1 MEVLIFSHESD
12 LDGLFSAAIGLVRY
26 PQARTVF
33 LGYGKD
39 SFETMGHFANTF
51 SGSSP
56 TSEKRLIIICD
67 LGLNE
72 DKSLIDLCK
81 GFFSKA
87 KNAGC
92 DIVWLD
98 HHPWVDRAIDGI
110 KPFVEITLDKT
121 GTKCAA
127 ELMYEKLLVGNEL
140 AAKLAS
146 MAHTMDFF
154 TNDQYLTPISELI
167 VYYRNSSIAF
177 EKLSFLAVKV
187 SRGILWDME
196 MQNDYAMYSQLR
208 ERAKGEAYQTIQLK
222 EIDGRFKTAFIQS
235 SPYIQN
241 SLFAHEVFEK
251 TKSDIVVLY
260 TDSKVSIRRNNTLV
274 SCRRIAENLPEG
286 GGHDFAA
293 GAKYNS
299 DPSKPHAIIR
309 ELEEAILK
317 SLQGL
322 QTGS

>member
-1 MEVLIFSHESD
+1 M
-12 LDGLFSAAIGLVRY
+12 DGLFSAAIGLLRY

-33 LGYGKD
+33 LGYGKE

-51 SGSSP
+51 SASYPS
-56 TSEKRLIIICD
+56 SEKRIIICD

-72 DKSLIDLCK
+72 NQSLIDLCK
-81 GFFSKA
+81 VFFSKS
-87 KNAGC
+87 KDAGC

-98 HHPWVDRAIDGI
+98 HHPWADRAVEAI
-110 KPFVEITLDKT
+110 KPFVEIILDKT
-121 GTKCAA
+121 GTKCAS
-127 ELMYEKLLVGNEL
+127 ELMYDKLLVGNQL

-167 VYYRNSSIAF
+167 VYYRNSPIPF
-177 EKLSFLAVKV
+177 EKLSSLAVKV

-196 MQNDYAMYSQLR
+196 MQIDYAMYSQIQ
-208 ERAKGEAYQTIQLK
+208 EKAKREAYQTIQYK
-222 EIDGRFKTAFIQS
+222 EIDGRFKTAFVQS

-251 TKSDIVVLY
+251 TKSDLVILY
-260 TDSKVSIRRNNTLV
+260 GTDGNVSIRRNNTHV

-299 DPSKPHAIIR
+299 DPSKRQAIIR
-309 ELEEAILK
+309 ELVLAILK
-317 SLQGL
+317 SL
-322 QTGS
+322 

>member
-12 LDGLFSAAIGLVRY
+12 MDGLFSAAIGLIRY

-33 LGYGKD
+33 LGYGKE

-51 SGSSP
+51 SASSP
-56 TSEKRLIIICD
+56 TSEKRIIIICD

-72 DKSLIDLCK
+72 DQSLIDLCI

-87 KNAGC
+87 KSDGC
-92 DIVWLD
+92 DIFWLD
-98 HHPWVDRAIDGI
+98 HHPWADKSVDAI
-110 KPFVEITLDKT
+110 KPFVEVTLDKT

-127 ELMYEKLLVGNEL
+127 ELMYDKLLVGNEL

-146 MAHTMDFF
+146 MAHAMDFF

-167 VYYRNSSIAF
+167 VYYRNSSIPF
-177 EKLSFLAVKV
+177 EKLSFLAAKV
-187 SRGILWDME
+187 SKGILWDME
-196 MQNDYAMYSQLR
+196 MQNDYATYSQIQ
-208 ERAKGEAYQTIQLK
+208 AKAKREAYQTIQFK

-235 SPYIQN
+235 SRYIQN
-241 SLFAHEVFEK
+241 SLFAHDVFEK
-251 TKSDIVVLY
+251 TKTDIVVLY
-260 TDSKVSIRRNNTLV
+260 GTDGKVSIRRNNTQV

-299 DPSKPHAIIR
+299 DPSKPEVIIR
-309 ELEEAILK
+309 ELEAAILK
-317 SLQGL
+317 SL
-322 QTGS
+322 

>member
-12 LDGLFSAAIGLVRY
+12 MDGLFSAAIGLIRY

-33 LGYGKD
+33 LGYGKE
-39 SFETMGHFANTF
+39 SFETMGHFANSF
-51 SGSSP
+51 SASSP
-56 TSEKRLIIICD
+56 TSEKRIIIICD

-72 DKSLIDLCK
+72 DQSLIDLCI

-87 KNAGC
+87 KNDGC
-92 DIVWLD
+92 DIFWLD
-98 HHPWVDRAIDGI
+98 HHPWPDRAVEAV
-110 KPFVEITLDKT
+110 KPFVEITLDKP
-121 GTKCAA
+121 GNKCAA
-127 ELMYEKLLVGNEL
+127 ELMYDKLLVGNEL

-167 VYYRNSSIAF
+167 VYYRNSSIPF
-177 EKLSFLAVKV
+177 EKLSFLALKV
-187 SRGILWDME
+187 SKGILWDME
-196 MQNDYAMYSQLR
+196 MQNDYAMYSQIQ
-208 ERAKGEAYQTIQLK
+208 EKAKREAYKTIQFK

-235 SPYIQN
+235 SRYIQN
-241 SLFAHEVFEK
+241 SLFAQEVFEK
-251 TKSDIVVLY
+251 TKTDIVVLY
-260 TDSKVSIRRNNTLV
+260 GTDGKVSIRRNNTQV

-299 DPSKPHAIIR
+299 DPSKPQAIIW
-309 ELEEAILK
+309 ELEAAILK
-317 SLQGL
+317 SL
-322 QTGS
+322 

>member
-1 MEVLIFSHESD
+1 M
-12 LDGLFSAAIGLVRY
+12 DGLFSAAIGLLRY

-33 LGYGKD
+33 LGYGKE
-39 SFETMGHFANTF
+39 SFEIMGDF
-51 SGSSP
+51 SNMLCGSS
-56 TSEKRLIIICD
+56 TSSEKRIIICD

-81 GFFSKA
+81 GFISKA
-87 KNAGC
+87 KHAGC
-92 DIVWLD
+92 DIDWLD
-98 HHPWVDRAIDGI
+98 HHPWAESAVDAI
-110 KPFVEITLDKT
+110 KPFVEFTLDKT

-127 ELMYEKLLVGNEL
+127 ELMYDKLLVGNEH

-167 VYYRNSSIAF
+167 VYYRNSPIPF
-177 EKLSFLAVKV
+177 EKLSSLAVKV

-196 MQNDYAMYSQLR
+196 MQNDYAMYSQIQ
-208 ERAKGEAYQTIQLK
+208 EKAKRVAYQTIQFK

-260 TDSKVSIRRNNTLV
+260 GTDGKVSIRRNNTQV

-299 DPSKPHAIIR
+299 DPSKPQAIIK
-309 ELEEAILK
+309 ELEAAISK
-317 SLQGL
+317 SLYG
-322 QTGS
+322 

>member
-12 LDGLFSAAIGLVRY
+12 IDGLFSAAIGLLRY

-33 LGYGKD
+33 LGYGKE
-39 SFETMGHFANTF
+39 SFETMGHFANSF
-51 SGSSP
+51 NASSP
-56 TSEKRLIIICD
+56 SSEKRIIIICD

-72 DKSLIDLCK
+72 DQSLIDLCK
-81 GFFSKA
+81 DFFSKS

-92 DIVWLD
+92 DIFWLD
-98 HHPWVDRAIDGI
+98 HHPWADRAVDAIR
-110 KPFVEITLDKT
+110 PLVEITLDKT

-127 ELMYEKLLVGNEL
+127 ELMYDKLLVGNEL

-146 MAHTMDFF
+146 MAHAMDFF

-167 VYYRNSSIAF
+167 VYYRNSSIPS

-187 SRGILWDME
+187 SKGILWDTE
-196 MQNDYAMYSQLR
+196 MQNDYAMYSQIQ
-208 ERAKGEAYQTIQLK
+208 EKAKREAYQTIQFK
-222 EIDGRFKTAFIQS
+222 EINGRFKTAFIQS
-235 SPYIQN
+235 SRYIQN

-251 TKSDIVVLY
+251 TKADIVVLY
-260 TDSKVSIRRNNTLV
+260 GTDGKVSIRRNNTQV
-274 SCRRIAENLPEG
+274 SCRRIAENLPDG

-299 DPSKPHAIIR
+299 DPSKPQAIIR
-309 ELEEAILK
+309 ELEAAILK
-317 SLQGL
+317 SL
-322 QTGS
+322 

>member
-12 LDGLFSAAIGLVRY
+12 MDGLFSAAIGLLRY

-33 LGYGKD
+33 LGYGKE
-39 SFETMGHFANTF
+39 SFETMGHFSNTF
-51 SGSSP
+51 SASSP
-56 TSEKRLIIICD
+56 SSEKLIIICD

-72 DKSLIDLCK
+72 DQSLIDLCK
-81 GFFSKA
+81 GFLSKA

-98 HHPWVDRAIDGI
+98 HHPWADRAVDAI
-110 KPFVEITLDKT
+110 KPSVEITLDKT

-127 ELMYEKLLVGNEL
+127 ELMYDKLLVGNQL

-167 VYYRNSSIAF
+167 VYYRNSPIPF
-177 EKLSFLAVKV
+177 EKLSSLAVKV

-196 MQNDYAMYSQLR
+196 MQNDYAMYSEIQEKAKR
-208 ERAKGEAYQTIQLK
+208 EACQTIQFK

-241 SLFAHEVFEK
+241 SLFAHEIFEK
-251 TKSDIVVLY
+251 TKVDIAVLY
-260 TDSKVSIRRNNTLV
+260 GTDGKVSIRRNNAQV

-299 DPSKPHAIIR
+299 DPSKPQAIIM
-309 ELEEAILK
+309 ELEAAILK
-317 SLQGL
+317 SLKG
-322 QTGS
+322 